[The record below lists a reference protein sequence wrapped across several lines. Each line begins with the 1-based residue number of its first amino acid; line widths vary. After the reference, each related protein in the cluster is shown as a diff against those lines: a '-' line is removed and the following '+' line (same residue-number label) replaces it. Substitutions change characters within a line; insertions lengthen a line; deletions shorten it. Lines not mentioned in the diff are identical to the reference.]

1 MRPCEREGSALG
13 GRDARFLIASVFALQ
28 TILLLSTMRW
38 A

>member
-28 TILLLSTMRW
+28 TILLRSTLMG